1 MQSFNILF
9 TSAGRRVSLIQHF
22 RQALNNLGLAGCI
35 ITADCQRNAPAHFVG
50 DFQELVPRVNHPKYI
65 QCLLEA
71 CEKYQVKL
79 LIPLIDTELCL
90 LAHRKKDF
98 EAIGVTLLVSS
109 IQTNEICLDK
119 RNTYKFFKEI
129 GVATPEIISPE
140 TILADPQANYPFI
153 IKPSDGSSSVGFTKI
168 KNAHELAFFK
178 DYINNAIV
186 QEFVVGQEYTLDV
199 LVDFQGTV
207 QVVVP
212 RLRVETRAGEISK
225 GITVKD
231 YELIHAAKKVVDLL
245 PGTVGCI
252 TVQCFLQPDGDIK
265 FIEINPRFGG
275 GFPLAFQAGANFP
288 TWIIEMILGKKTQ
301 IAIDDWQDG
310 LAMLRYDE
318 AVFVHQ
324 EIIA

>member
-1 MQSFNILF
+1 MQNFNILF

-22 RQALNNLGLAGCI
+22 RQALNNLELPGCI

-50 DFQELVPRVNHPKYI
+50 DFQELVPRVRHPNYI
-65 QCLLEA
+65 ERLLEV
-71 CEKYQVKL
+71 CKKYQVNL

-90 LAHRKKDF
+90 LANHKKDF
-98 EAIGVTLLVSS
+98 EAIGVTVLVSS

-119 RNTYKFFKEI
+119 RNTYNFFKEI
-129 GVATPEIISPE
+129 GVATPEIILPE
-140 TILADPQANYPFI
+140 TILADPQAKYPFI
-153 IKPSDGSSSVGFTKI
+153 IKPADGSSSVGFTKI
-168 KNAHELAFFK
+168 RNAHELTFFK
-178 DYINNAIV
+178 DYIPNAIV
-186 QEFVVGQEYTLDV
+186 QEFVIGQEYTFDV
-199 LVDFQGTV
+199 LVDFQGAV

-212 RLRVETRAGEISK
+212 RLRVETRAGEVSK

-231 YELIHAAKKVVDLL
+231 YELIHATKKVVSLL

-252 TVQCFLQPDGDIK
+252 TVQCFLQRDGELK

-288 TWIIEMILGKKTQ
+288 TWIIEMILGKKLEIQ
-301 IAIDDWQDG
+301 IDDWQDG

-318 AVFVHQ
+318 AFFARQ